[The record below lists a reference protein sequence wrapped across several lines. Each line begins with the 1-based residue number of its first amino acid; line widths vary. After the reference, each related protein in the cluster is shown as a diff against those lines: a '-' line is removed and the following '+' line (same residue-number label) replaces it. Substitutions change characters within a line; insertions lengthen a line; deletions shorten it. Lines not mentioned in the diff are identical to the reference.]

1 MYRPILASGALLAA
15 ITLTQ
20 ACRAAP
26 SHFTPDMA
34 FCPEH
39 TRDGYLPPW
48 EVAKAAALDSVISDM
63 ERHLGKSCW
72 ELLGRGKVPYIAG
85 RLALQGGGQPQERA
99 VRKILAK
106 CRKKDWYP
114 GKQPENVGGRP
125 PVFSDHAK
133 QEVARVAME
142 HKRSLVRPT
151 PALCRARL
159 PRKTINKRT
168 GKEVLLS
175 SLVYDNPDVQKLL
188 VMKLKERHRKPFAL
202 TVLIDAASF
211 NGSLPARQQGRIRS
225 LRANG
230 ASVFLCRGDRPGY
243 PFHKKAVVIDRR
255 YLYSGG
261 ANVTYASEHGNGEL
275 VFRMMGPVVLETM
288 ATLAIDQARGREWL

>member
-1 MYRPILASGALLAA
+1 MR
-15 ITLTQ
+15 T
-20 ACRAAP
+20 
-26 SHFTPDMA
+26 
-34 FCPEH
+34 H
-39 TRDGYLPPW
+39 TRTSNGSADFFGR
-48 EVAKAAALDSVISDM
+48 K
-63 ERHLGKSCW
+63 LGH
-72 ELLGRGKVPYIAG
+72 
-85 RLALQGGGQPQERA
+85 
-99 VRKILAK
+99 
-106 CRKKDWYP
+106 
-114 GKQPENVGGRP
+114 RP
-125 PVFSDHAK
+125 PVHSPLSLLPSFLMPGPHFCIGPVTGGQCRLGSGG
-133 QEVARVAME
+133 ARVSVKGKCKRDRRCGEKRCASHCKCARMGWLSGRRAGRPRVREAATAMPE
-142 HKRSLVRPT
+142 ANASATLVRAPVAPPLAPVGRQSNT
-151 PALCRARL
+151 EVKVFPVDAWYGQMRRDIAAV
-159 PRKTINKRT
+159 K
-168 GKEVLLS
+168 GVLLS

-230 ASVFLCRGDRPGY
+230 ASVFLCRGDRLGY

-261 ANVTYASEHGNGEL
+261 ANVTYASERGNGEL